1 MKTKKKRVSSESGI
15 VNIPHFTK
23 VYRELGVAGVESLK
37 KHCGWFEETFRVM
50 ESSDAGPMWV
60 ATSSG
65 VIFRYEREGEEPRPI
80 LSWRGVPEGSP
91 EWDILY
97 GKYFEEE
104 MQRHG
109 G

>member
-1 MKTKKKRVSSESGI
+1 MILSEDRVGHLARLVVDGIWNDDLVDYTDDDTALRAAKKGLNLFVKQVEDI
-15 VNIPHFTK
+15 DQK
-23 VYRELGVAGVESLK
+23 VHAKIASLK
-37 KHCGWFEETFRVM
+37 
-50 ESSDAGPMWV
+50 
-60 ATSSG
+60 
-65 VIFRYEREGEEPRPI
+65 
-80 LSWRGVPEGSP
+80 RGVPEGTP